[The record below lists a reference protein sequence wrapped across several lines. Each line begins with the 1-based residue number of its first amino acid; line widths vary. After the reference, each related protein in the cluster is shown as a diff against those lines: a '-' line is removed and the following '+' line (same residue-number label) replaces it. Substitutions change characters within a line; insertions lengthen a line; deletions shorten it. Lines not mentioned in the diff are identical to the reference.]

1 MGCAKKAT
9 GTIDMEKIC
18 LVNCHKS
25 REYWS
30 LINVNP
36 QFTHGMKSKGI
47 LWKCPSFLSTQH
59 SEIGGVFSKMNPA
72 SKHPKDPQL
81 PSFPVW
87 ECVLR
92 TQRTCQFNPR
102 DAVNQTSQ
110 TTKPLILFPKSL
122 FHLAAESH
130 FFFGKPKVIDFPD
143 GSLKST
149 TNSIAKRTNRVLRQ
163 HHICLFTLNI
173 KQIKQLSTY
182 IEVA

>member
-1 MGCAKKAT
+1 
-9 GTIDMEKIC
+9 
-18 LVNCHKS
+18 
-25 REYWS
+25 
-30 LINVNP
+30 
-36 QFTHGMKSKGI
+36 
-47 LWKCPSFLSTQH
+47 
-59 SEIGGVFSKMNPA
+59 MNPA

-149 TNSIAKRTNRVLRQ
+149 TNSIAKRTNRVLRL
-163 HHICLFTLNI
+163 HHICLSTLNI

-182 IEVA
+182 IEVAWSGKQKITRIYRYTCITIVFLLLLMFVSESTFGTIQVRF